1 MFAGCLQLIWVH
13 LRIIWVRD
21 PRYSQLI
28 WAENRDVCGSGHGCL
43 RAATN
48 SYRIIR
54 RTWGAL
60 DGIALRQGAHRQFK
74 KGRIGFK
81 IKIGGSV
88 GQGHSPP
95 ARTTQRLLFPV
106 TGAIFDQQPL
116 TKGPTVVVTGT
127 IGAVKRF
134 PFHDIPSQRSTPQ
147 SQ

>member
-1 MFAGCLQLIWVH
+1 MGQHHPATLVGGPVQPRTN
-13 LRIIWVRD
+13 RIFVDLDD
-21 PRYSQLI
+21 P
-28 WAENRDVCGSGHGCL
+28 C
-43 RAATN
+43 RA
-48 SYRIIR
+48 
-54 RTWGAL
+54 L
-60 DGIALRQGAHRQFK
+60 EGISLRQGAHRQFK
-74 KGRIGFK
+74 KGRIGFE
-81 IKIGGSV
+81 ITVGGSV

-116 TKGPTVVVTGT
+116 TEGPTVVVTGT